1 VRIGVI
7 SDTHLPGYDK
17 KLKKIVERYFRDVDL
32 ILHAGD
38 LVDLGVLEAFGE
50 RPVTAVCG
58 NMDPLSVRQVLP
70 DHLILEI
77 QGFRLGLMHGWG
89 NSDNIEEKISSFL
102 GPLDCIIYGH
112 THYPVNEVKQGVLF
126 FNPGSAL
133 DKRYAPENTVG
144 ILEIGDSIT
153 GKILKIEIEKEP

>member
-1 VRIGVI
+1 
-7 SDTHLPGYDK
+7 
-17 KLKKIVERYFRDVDL
+17 
-32 ILHAGD
+32 
-38 LVDLGVLEAFGE
+38 
-50 RPVTAVCG
+50 
-58 NMDPLSVRQVLP
+58 MDQFSVRQSLP

-89 NSDNIEEKISSFL
+89 DSDNLEEKIYSLL
-102 GPLDCIIYGH
+102 GPLDCLIYGH
-112 THYPVNEVKQGVLF
+112 THYPVNQVKQRVLF